1 MLHETHDLTTNDTP
15 DTARNFIDALAQ
27 RDFDRIEILF
37 HPQARFRGLTP
48 PALREGVTAAEA
60 AEWLRRW
67 MSDATEYEMFESSID
82 EMVDKLHLRYRIRL
96 RENDEWFIVEQH
108 AYCTIEDDHITTM
121 DLVCSGFRPI
131 AG

>member
-1 MLHETHDLTTNDTP
+1 MQHETHDLQTDDP
-15 DTARNFIDALAQ
+15 ARSFLDALAV
-27 RDFDRIEILF
+27 RDFNRIETLF

-48 PALREGVTAAEA
+48 PALREGTTAAEA
-60 AEWLRRW
+60 AEWIRRW
-67 MSDATEYEMFESSID
+67 MSDATDYEIIETSID

-96 RENDEWFIVEQH
+96 KENGEWFIVEQH